1 MPGRARP
8 ARGPLAALLGA
19 LLALAAPPAAAE
31 LGGDDA
37 FSAVLRAEGR
47 AVLSARAEGLVTA
60 VTVREGARV
69 EAGQTLLTF
78 DCTLAEA
85 ALGRA
90 DARHRYAETDHGSNR
105 RLAALNSISELE
117 LAASA
122 MQLAEA
128 ASDVLTARHAV
139 EGCTV
144 TAPFDGVV
152 TRRSIEP
159 HERVP
164 GGTELLALLD
174 DASLV
179 VEFLAPSD
187 AIGRLEAGGAF
198 ALEIGESGEVRT
210 GRIET
215 VVPEIDAVNR
225 TVTVI
230 GRLDDAADTE
240 NAEGTAAGNAGAP
253 ALVSGMSG
261 WVVLE

>member
-1 MPGRARP
+1 MTRLG
-8 ARGPLAALLGA
+8 RGPLATLLGG
-19 LLALAAPPAAAE
+19 LLALAALPVGAE

-47 AVLSARAEGLVTA
+47 AVLSARAEGLVA
-60 VTVREGARV
+60 SVTVREGARV
-69 EAGQTLLTF
+69 EAGQTLVTF

-85 ALGRA
+85 AFERA
-90 DARHRYAETDHGSNR
+90 AARHRYAETDHGSNR

-117 LAASA
+117 LGASA

-128 ASDVLTARHAV
+128 ASDVRTARHAV

-144 TAPFDGVV
+144 VAPFDGVV

-164 GGTELLALLD
+164 GGTELLALVD

-187 AIGRLEAGGAF
+187 AIGRLATGGAF

-215 VVPEIDAVNR
+215 IVPEIDPVNR

-230 GRLDDAADTE
+230 GRLDDAE
-240 NAEGTAAGNAGAP
+240 VAEGTATGDTGVP
-253 ALVSGMSG
+253 TLVSGMSG
-261 WVVLE
+261 WVTLR